1 MKISD
6 AEFHRILILAV
17 SGWDE
22 TYGKKPLAELHSQG
36 VIGERERLL
45 ALMGEIE
52 SKPEPAPQQE
62 SEPHVA
68 GKKTGNVRQ
77 AEED

>member
-22 TYGKKPLAELHSQG
+22 TYGKKTLAEMHSQG

-45 ALMGEIE
+45 ALLGEVE
-52 SKPEPAPQQE
+52 KAPEPQQE

-68 GKKTGNVRQ
+68 GKKTGNIRQ
-77 AEED
+77 AEEE